1 MSNYLLIDEGRDTQE
16 LPPSHLSVH
25 RSNKQTTQ
33 VTQMHKISALNI
45 CSSLSMPCKFQSC
58 IWEVLRETLTAKV
71 LVHNSAT
78 GKRGKTTT
86 YSAGL

>member
-33 VTQMHKISALNI
+33 VTLVHKIPALNI
-45 CSSLSMPCKFQSC
+45 CSVFLSKFQSC
-58 IWEVLRETLTAKV
+58 SIWEVLRETLTAKV
-71 LVHNSAT
+71 LV
-78 GKRGKTTT
+78 
-86 YSAGL
+86 